1 MAEITC
7 TAAASGVSNVALFL
21 AQEGRRARAR
31 VNALVNGSRTFMTLA
46 REGERARASMDVL
59 RKDGEHAR
67 AGMNSLLDFST
78 ETRPLIQGGK

>member
-7 TAAASGVSNVALFL
+7 TAVASGISNVALFL

-31 VNALVNGSRTFMTLA
+31 LNALVNGSRAFVTPA

-59 RKDGEHAR
+59 RKDGERAR
-67 AGMNSLLDFST
+67 VRMNGLLDFST
-78 ETRPLIQGGK
+78 NTRP